1 MKFSKEYIFPSVVN
15 VIDDILEEKDLILI
29 KDDIIESSKKV
40 VRKMNWQSNHD
51 TTLHQKEPYINLGEV
66 SFQLSKKY
74 IDDLLYNY
82 DSIYISSMWSNIL
95 KPGESFNPHTHS
107 NNFVSGVFYVEADE
121 HQSPA
126 LGFLDPR
133 PQAGVFQPDVKNYN
147 VENSTL
153 WNYPAKTN
161 RMILFPSWLQHYV
174 PVNCLNKNRISI
186 AFNVMLKGQIGR
198 PEDLQSAEF

>member
-1 MKFSKEYIFPSVVN
+1 MKINKEYIFPSITYIV
-15 VIDDILEEKDLILI
+15 DDILENKDLLLM
-29 KDDIIESSKKV
+29 KDDIIESSKKIG
-40 VRKMNWQSNHD
+40 RKINWQSNHD
-51 TTLHQKEPYINLGEV
+51 TELHKKEPYINLGAIA
-66 SFQLSKKY
+66 FQLSKKY

-82 DSIYISSMWSNIL
+82 DSIYISGMWSNIL

-107 NNFVSGVFYVEADE
+107 NNFVSGVFYVDADE

-133 PQAGVFQPDVKNYN
+133 PQAGVLQPDVKSHN
-147 VENSTL
+147 VENATI

-174 PVNCLNKNRISI
+174 PANHLDKNRISI
-186 AFNVMLKGQIGR
+186 AFNVMLKGQVGR
-198 PEDLQSAEF
+198 PQHLQSAEF